1 MLLRISQ
8 IFLKRIEW
16 VLGMLSFVFSVWE
29 GTSSEITS
37 SDWPF
42 LKLYMWF
49 LQGISEVLCVGITYR
64 CLYTFPVTLGTS
76 WFLSQKDV
84 QTAYWISLLRIWCS
98 CCFHFLFSPSHLPSR
113 DTCVSSSA
121 KKLHGNV
128 FTQDTI
134 LTSVILESCIL
145 GHPVYPNHVMLL
157 RIIKTTMWCY
167 LW

>member
-1 MLLRISQ
+1 
-8 IFLKRIEW
+8 
-16 VLGMLSFVFSVWE
+16 MLSFVFSVWE

-37 SDWPF
+37 SDSPF

-98 CCFHFLFSPSHLPSR
+98 YCFDFQFSVFSQLSPFHFLFSPSCLPSR
-113 DTCVSSSA
+113 GTWVSSSA

-128 FTQDTI
+128 FTEDTI
-134 LTSVILESCIL
+134 LTAVILESCIL
-145 GHPVYPNHVMLL
+145 GHPVYPNHIMLL

>member
-29 GTSSEITS
+29 GTTSEITS

-49 LQGISEVLCVGITYR
+49 LQGISEVLCVRITYR

-98 CCFHFLFSPSHLPSR
+98 CCFDFQFCVFSQLSPFLHIFYSAHLIYHPGILVSIPQLKSFMEMCSH
-113 DTCVSSSA
+113 
-121 KKLHGNV
+121 K
-128 FTQDTI
+128 TQSW
-134 LTSVILESCIL
+134 LQ
-145 GHPVYPNHVMLL
+145 
-157 RIIKTTMWCY
+157 
-167 LW
+167 